1 MPVSCRMSA
10 HANKDEIEARKEH
23 GRVSHFGGRG
33 VGRDYAPALSAA
45 RACYAGPSQSS
56 PHACTRGGGRG
67 LCITMSMGIG
77 DTLLKRY
84 LPLLLLHCHTF
95 CHAVPLTADSL
106 ALEATGC
113 TKLKFHS
120 APLQGTPATAGADFI
135 DAVHAQVPDDQG
147 HLVFQTYLDR

>member
-1 MPVSCRMSA
+1 MPGVKVELSQACRMSA

-67 LCITMSMGIG
+67 LCITVSMGIG
-77 DTLLKRY
+77 D
-84 LPLLLLHCHTF
+84 
-95 CHAVPLTADSL
+95 
-106 ALEATGC
+106 AL
-113 TKLKFHS
+113 
-120 APLQGTPATAGADFI
+120 
-135 DAVHAQVPDDQG
+135 
-147 HLVFQTYLDR
+147 